1 MIKNISINC
10 HSSIK
15 ITTEKTYYFDP
26 YCIEEKTNDADYIFV
41 THDHYDHLDPKSIMN
56 IIKKDTIIIMPNTS
70 VIKAIEQGIPANLIT
85 GVDPN
90 EEYKI
95 DTLEFETVPS
105 YNTNKDFHKKE
116 YNWVGYIVNIN
127 DKRIY
132 VSGDTDNNEDINKV
146 SCDIA
151 LIPIGGTYTMTKE
164 EAATLINNIKPQ
176 EVIPTHYAKI
186 VGNLSD
192 GEDFKKLINEDIKCH
207 LLIK

>member
-116 YNWVGYIVNIN
+116 YNWVGYIVKIN

-186 VGNLSD
+186 VGNLAD